1 PPEEAQRLRDVLA
14 QYRGGTARAT
24 GLRHQRHDGGL
35 IDVEVTFDDIDFE
48 GRLGRLAV
56 WEDGLERHRLEGQ
69 RGQARKKEVAVGAA
83 GGQPAGGIPHDFNNL
98 LPAIVGYATLLERTL
113 PADATAREEAQ
124 EIIGAARRAAN
135 LTHQLLAFSRKQVLR
150 PTVVDVNVV
159 IRDIERILHRVLGE
173 HVPLPTALD
182 PGLAPVLADPSQLD
196 QVIMN
201 LAVNARDAMPGG
213 GRITIETANVPLD
226 SELAQV
232 HPEARPGGYV
242 RVAVSDTGTGLSPE
256 AKAHLFEPFFTTKEV
271 GKGTGLGLAT
281 VYGIVH

>member
-1 PPEEAQRLRDVLA
+1 
-14 QYRGGTARAT
+14 
-24 GLRHQRHDGGL
+24 
-35 IDVEVTFDDIDFE
+35 
-48 GRLGRLAV
+48 
-56 WEDGLERHRLEGQ
+56 
-69 RGQARKKEVAVGAA
+69 
-83 GGQPAGGIPHDFNNL
+83 GGIAHDFNNL
-98 LPAIVGYATLLERTL
+98 LTAIVGYATLLERTL

-281 VYGIVH
+281 VYGIVHQSGGMIAVDSEPGRGTRFRIYIPSAETSSQETPAAPVEPAPNGTGTILLVEDEPGV